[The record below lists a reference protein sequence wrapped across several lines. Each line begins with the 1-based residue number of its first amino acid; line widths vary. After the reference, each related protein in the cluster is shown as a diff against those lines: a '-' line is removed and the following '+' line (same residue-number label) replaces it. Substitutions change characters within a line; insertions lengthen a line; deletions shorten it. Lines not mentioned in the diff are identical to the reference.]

1 MQTILA
7 AKLAKIVYGE
17 VNILHTKTD
26 MADKLVLVI
35 IYTILIAL
43 VIVTL
48 YPLLYVLFASLSDAG
63 KLIVNKG
70 ILWKP
75 VGFSLDAYKS
85 VLANPGIAIGYKN
98 TLFIVFFG
106 VIVNLFMTALGA
118 YVLSRKHVM
127 WNNVFMFL
135 IVFTMFFGGGL
146 IPLYL
151 TVKGVGLLNSLWAT
165 ILPFAISTFNLI
177 IMRTSFMGIP
187 DSLEESAKIDGA
199 NHFTILFRIILPLSM
214 PVIAVM
220 ILYYAVDKWNGWFY
234 ASIFIQNR
242 ELFPLQLVLREILIS
257 NATDSM
263 SAGASAG
270 DRFQIGETI
279 KYATIMVATIPILCV
294 YPFVQ
299 RYFVKGVMVGSLK
312 G

>member
-1 MQTILA
+1 MKTESSWLDRLFNLVNYTLLLLLVMATI
-7 AKLAKIVYGE
+7 
-17 VNILHTKTD
+17 
-26 MADKLVLVI
+26 
-35 IYTILIAL
+35 
-43 VIVTL
+43 
-48 YPLLYVLFASLSDAG
+48 YPLLYVLFASFSDPAR
-63 KLIVNKG
+63 LLAYKG
-70 ILWKP
+70 LLWKP
-75 VGFSLDAYKS
+75 VGFSLEAYRS
-85 VLANPGIAIGYKN
+85 VLANPGIGVGFRN
-98 TLFIVFFG
+98 TLFIVVFG
-106 VIVNLFMTALGA
+106 VTVNIFITALGA
-118 YVLSRKHVM
+118 YVLSRKNVM
-127 WNNVFMFL
+127 WNKVFMFL

-146 IPLYL
+146 IPMYL
-151 TVKGVGLLNSLWAT
+151 VVKGVGLLDSLWST
-165 ILPFAISTFNLI
+165 IIPFAIGTFNLI

-234 ASIFIQNR
+234 ASVFIKSR

-257 NATDSM
+257 NSTDSM
-263 SAGASAG
+263 SIGASAG

-279 KYATIMVATIPILCV
+279 KYATIIVATFPIMCV
-294 YPFVQ
+294 YPFLQ

>member
-1 MQTILA
+1 MIKESGWFDRIFTIFNYTFL
-7 AKLAKIVYGE
+7 
-17 VNILHTKTD
+17 IL
-26 MADKLVLVI
+26 
-35 IYTILIAL
+35 L

-48 YPLLYVLFASLSDAG
+48 YPLLYVLFASLSDSAQ
-63 KLIVNKG
+63 LLANKG
-70 ILWKP
+70 LLWKP
-75 VGFSLDAYKS
+75 VGFSLEAYKS
-85 VLANPGIAIGYKN
+85 VLANPGIATGFRN
-98 TLFIVFFG
+98 TLFILVFG

-118 YVLSRKHVM
+118 YVLSRKNVM
-127 WNNVFMFL
+127 WNKVFMFF

-151 TVKGVGLLNSLWAT
+151 VVKGVGLLDTLWST

-199 NHFTILFRIILPLSM
+199 NHFTILFRIVIPLSM

-220 ILYYAVDKWNGWFY
+220 ILYYAIDKWNGWFY
-234 ASIFIQNR
+234 ASVFIKSR
-242 ELFPLQLVLREILIS
+242 ELFPLQLVLREILIANS
-257 NATDSM
+257 TESM

-279 KYATIMVATIPILCV
+279 KYATIMVATIPILCI
-294 YPFVQ
+294 YPFLQ
-299 RYFVKGVMVGSLK
+299 RFFVKGVMVGSLK

>member
-1 MQTILA
+1 MKKESGWFDRIFNVVNYTFLIL
-7 AKLAKIVYGE
+7 
-17 VNILHTKTD
+17 
-26 MADKLVLVI
+26 LVI
-35 IYTILIAL
+35 A
-43 VIVTL
+43 TL
-48 YPLLYVLFASLSDAG
+48 YPLLYVLFASFSDSSQLLA
-63 KLIVNKG
+63 NKG
-70 ILWKP
+70 LLWKP

-85 VLANPGIAIGYKN
+85 VLANPGIGIGFRN
-98 TLFIVFFG
+98 TLFIVVFG

-118 YVLSRKHVM
+118 YVLSRKNVM
-127 WNNVFMFL
+127 WNKVFMFF

-151 TVKGVGLLNSLWAT
+151 IVKGVGLLDSLWST

-199 NHFTILFRIILPLSM
+199 NHFTILFRIIIPLSM

-234 ASIFIQNR
+234 ASVFIKSR
-242 ELFPLQLVLREILIS
+242 ELFPLQLVLREILIANS
-257 NATDSM
+257 TESM

-279 KYATIMVATIPILCV
+279 KYATIMVATIPILCI
-294 YPFVQ
+294 YPFLQ

>member
-1 MQTILA
+1 MIKESGWFDRIFMILNYTF
-7 AKLAKIVYGE
+7 L
-17 VNILHTKTD
+17 IL
-26 MADKLVLVI
+26 
-35 IYTILIAL
+35 L

-48 YPLLYVLFASLSDAG
+48 YPLLYVLFASLSDSAQ
-63 KLIVNKG
+63 LLANKG
-70 ILWKP
+70 LFWKP
-75 VGFSLDAYKS
+75 VGFSLEAYKS
-85 VLANPGIAIGYKN
+85 VLANPGIATGFRN
-98 TLFIVFFG
+98 TLFILVFG

-118 YVLSRKHVM
+118 YVLSRKNVM
-127 WNNVFMFL
+127 WNKVFMFF

-151 TVKGVGLLNSLWAT
+151 VVKGVGLLDTLWST

-199 NHFTILFRIILPLSM
+199 NHFTILFRIIIPLSL

-234 ASIFIQNR
+234 ASVFIKSR
-242 ELFPLQLVLREILIS
+242 ELFPLQLVLREILIANS
-257 NATDSM
+257 TESM

-279 KYATIMVATIPILCV
+279 KYATIMVATIPILCI
-294 YPFVQ
+294 YPFLQ
-299 RYFVKGVMVGSLK
+299 RFFVKGVMVGSLK

>member
-1 MQTILA
+1 MIKESGWFDRIFTIFNYTFL
-7 AKLAKIVYGE
+7 
-17 VNILHTKTD
+17 IL
-26 MADKLVLVI
+26 
-35 IYTILIAL
+35 L

-48 YPLLYVLFASLSDAG
+48 YPLLYVLFASLSDSAQ
-63 KLIVNKG
+63 LLANKG
-70 ILWKP
+70 LLWKP
-75 VGFSLDAYKS
+75 VGFSLEAYKS
-85 VLANPGIAIGYKN
+85 VLANPGIATGFRN
-98 TLFIVFFG
+98 TLFILVFG

-118 YVLSRKHVM
+118 YVLSRKNVM
-127 WNNVFMFL
+127 WNKVFMFF

-151 TVKGVGLLNSLWAT
+151 VVKGVGLLDTLWST

-177 IMRTSFMGIP
+177 IMRTSFMAIP

-199 NHFTILFRIILPLSM
+199 NHFTILFRIIIPLSM

-234 ASIFIQNR
+234 ASVFIKSR
-242 ELFPLQLVLREILIS
+242 ELFPLQLVLREILIANS
-257 NATDSM
+257 TESM

-279 KYATIMVATIPILCV
+279 KYATIMVATIPILCI
-294 YPFVQ
+294 YPFLQ
-299 RYFVKGVMVGSLK
+299 RFFVKGVMVGSLK

>member
-1 MQTILA
+1 MIKESGWFDRIFTILNYTF
-7 AKLAKIVYGE
+7 L
-17 VNILHTKTD
+17 IL
-26 MADKLVLVI
+26 
-35 IYTILIAL
+35 L

-48 YPLLYVLFASLSDAG
+48 YPLLYVLFASLSDSAQ
-63 KLIVNKG
+63 LLANKG
-70 ILWKP
+70 LLWKP
-75 VGFSLDAYKS
+75 VGFSLEAYKS
-85 VLANPGIAIGYKN
+85 VLANPGIATGFRN
-98 TLFIVFFG
+98 TLFILVFG

-118 YVLSRKHVM
+118 YVLSRKNVM
-127 WNNVFMFL
+127 WNKVFMFF

-151 TVKGVGLLNSLWAT
+151 VVKGVGLLDTLWST

-199 NHFTILFRIILPLSM
+199 NHFTILFRIIIPLSM

-234 ASIFIQNR
+234 ASVFIKSR
-242 ELFPLQLVLREILIS
+242 ELFPLQLMLREILIANS
-257 NATDSM
+257 TESM

-279 KYATIMVATIPILCV
+279 KYATIMVATIPILCI
-294 YPFVQ
+294 YPFLQ
-299 RYFVKGVMVGSLK
+299 RFFVKGVMVGSLK

>member
-1 MQTILA
+1 MIKESGWFDRIFTILNYTF
-7 AKLAKIVYGE
+7 L
-17 VNILHTKTD
+17 IL
-26 MADKLVLVI
+26 
-35 IYTILIAL
+35 L

-48 YPLLYVLFASLSDAG
+48 YPLLYVLFASLSDSAE
-63 KLIVNKG
+63 LLANKG
-70 ILWKP
+70 LLWKP
-75 VGFSLDAYKS
+75 VGFSLEAYKS
-85 VLANPGIAIGYKN
+85 VLANPGIATGFRN
-98 TLFIVFFG
+98 TLFILVFG

-118 YVLSRKHVM
+118 YVLSRKNVM
-127 WNNVFMFL
+127 WNKVFMFF

-151 TVKGVGLLNSLWAT
+151 VVKGVGLLDTLWST

-199 NHFTILFRIILPLSM
+199 NHFTILFRIIIPLSM

-234 ASIFIQNR
+234 ASVFIKSR
-242 ELFPLQLVLREILIS
+242 ELFPLQLVLREILIANS
-257 NATDSM
+257 TESM

-279 KYATIMVATIPILCV
+279 KYATIMVATIPILCI
-294 YPFVQ
+294 YPFLQ
-299 RYFVKGVMVGSLK
+299 RFFVKGVMVGSLK

>member
-1 MQTILA
+1 MKTQAGVLDRAFDIAVYAVLIL
-7 AKLAKIVYGE
+7 
-17 VNILHTKTD
+17 
-26 MADKLVLVI
+26 LV
-35 IYTILIAL
+35 A
-43 VIVTL
+43 VTL

-63 KLIVNKG
+63 QLIAYKG

-75 VGFSLDAYKS
+75 LGFSLDAYKS
-85 VLANPGIAIGYKN
+85 VMANPGIAIGYRN
-98 TLFIVFFG
+98 TLFIVVAG
-106 VIVNLFMTALGA
+106 VIVNLFVTALGA
-118 YVLSRKHVM
+118 YVLSRKNVL
-127 WNNVFMFL
+127 WNNAFMFI

-151 TVKGVGLLNSLWAT
+151 VVKGVGLLDSLWST
-165 ILPFAISTFNLI
+165 IIPFSVSTFNLI
-177 IMRTSFMGIP
+177 IMRTAFMGIP

-199 NHFTILFRIILPLSM
+199 NHFTILFRIIIPLSM

-234 ASIFIQNR
+234 ASVFIKSR
-242 ELFPLQLVLREILIS
+242 ELFPLQLVLREILIANS
-257 NATDSM
+257 TDSM

-270 DRFQIGETI
+270 DRFQLGETI
-279 KYATIMVATIPILCV
+279 KYATIMVATVPILCV

-299 RYFVKGVMVGSLK
+299 RFFVKGVMVGSLK

>member
-1 MQTILA
+1 M
-7 AKLAKIVYGE
+7 
-17 VNILHTKTD
+17 KTETSFVD
-26 MADKLVLVI
+26 RAFDVA
-35 IYTILIAL
+35 IYTLLLLL
-43 VIVTL
+43 VAATL
-48 YPLLYVLFASLSDAG
+48 YPLLYVLFASFSDAG
-63 KLIVNKG
+63 RLIVYKG

-75 VGFSLDAYKS
+75 LGFSLEAYKS
-85 VLANPGIAIGYKN
+85 VLANPGIAIGYRN
-98 TLFIVFFG
+98 TLFIVVAG
-106 VIVNLFMTALGA
+106 VLVNLLMTALGA
-118 YVLSRKHVM
+118 YVLSRKNVL
-127 WNNVFMFL
+127 WNNVFMFI

-151 TVKGVGLLNSLWAT
+151 IVKGVGLLDSLWST
-165 ILPFAISTFNLI
+165 IVPFAVSTFNLI
-177 IMRTSFMGIP
+177 IMRTAFMGIP

-199 NHFTILFRIILPLSM
+199 NHFTILFRIIIPLSM

-234 ASIFIQNR
+234 ASVFIKSR

-257 NATDSM
+257 NSTDSM
-263 SAGASAG
+263 STGASAS

-279 KYATIMVATIPILCV
+279 KYATIMIATVPILCV

-299 RYFVKGVMVGSLK
+299 RFFVKGVMVGSLK